1 MNSVNEESVNCFI
14 PSASAA
20 SPPGAVLEAWREAG
34 LGSYPLTLKSL
45 HSIWHMAR
53 CSREAWRRLAWVA
66 FIFLRLVYVLF
77 FAVACFAFDRVS
89 SLLGQVEVCGLR
101 NSTLSG
107 PPCTD
112 MSPVIQGCLMSSVL
126 SFLVVILH
134 TAVELALRA
143 RGPLRHLCGETAEY
157 GQGFLAMLRVCIV
170 FVLLQTTVS
179 FLGVAMIV
187 RVIEPYGELSLDD
200 NCSVVVAAGVLAALA
215 CTLTVLDAAVRALS
229 IRCQPSRF
237 DEAMGAPLSPDTPH
251 GTPRSAPRWRVRGMS
266 PRPQTVSASTSDW
279 RVGGPC
285 AYTGE

>member
-1 MNSVNEESVNCFI
+1 M
-14 PSASAA
+14 
-20 SPPGAVLEAWREAG
+20 
-34 LGSYPLTLKSL
+34 
-45 HSIWHMAR
+45 
-53 CSREAWRRLAWVA
+53 A
-66 FIFLRLVYVLF
+66 FISLRLVYVLF
-77 FAVACFAFDRVS
+77 FAVACFAFHRVS
-89 SLLGQVEVCGLR
+89 SLLEVEVCGLH
-101 NSTLSG
+101 NSTVNG
-107 PPCTD
+107 PACTD
-112 MSPVIQGCLMSSVL
+112 MWPVILSCLVSSVL
-126 SFLVVILH
+126 SFLVIILH
-134 TAVELALRA
+134 TTIELALRA
-143 RGPLRHLCGETAEY
+143 RGPMRYLCGETAEY

-187 RVIEPYGELSLDD
+187 RVIEPYSELSLDD

-229 IRCQPSRF
+229 TRCQSSRF
-237 DEAMGAPLSPDTPH
+237 DEAMGAPLSPATPL

>member
-1 MNSVNEESVNCFI
+1 M
-14 PSASAA
+14 
-20 SPPGAVLEAWREAG
+20 G
-34 LGSYPLTLKSL
+34 
-45 HSIWHMAR
+45 R
-53 CSREAWRRLAWVA
+53 CSCEAWRRLPWVA
-66 FIFLRLVYVLF
+66 FISLRLVYVLF
-77 FAVACFAFDRVS
+77 FAVACFAFHRVS
-89 SLLGQVEVCGLR
+89 SLLEVEVCGLH
-101 NSTLSG
+101 NSTVNG
-107 PPCTD
+107 PACTD
-112 MSPVIQGCLMSSVL
+112 MWPVILSCLVSSVL
-126 SFLVVILH
+126 SFLVIILH
-134 TAVELALRA
+134 TAIELALRA
-143 RGPLRHLCGETAEY
+143 RGPMRYLCGETAEY

-179 FLGVAMIV
+179 FVGVAKIV

-229 IRCQPSRF
+229 TRCQSSRF
-237 DEAMGAPLSPDTPH
+237 DEAMGAPLSPATPL

>member
-1 MNSVNEESVNCFI
+1 M
-14 PSASAA
+14 
-20 SPPGAVLEAWREAG
+20 G
-34 LGSYPLTLKSL
+34 
-45 HSIWHMAR
+45 R
-53 CSREAWRRLAWVA
+53 CSCQAWRRLPWVA
-66 FIFLRLVYVLF
+66 FISLRLVYVLF
-77 FAVACFAFDRVS
+77 FAVACFAFHRVS
-89 SLLGQVEVCGLR
+89 SLLEVEVCGLH
-101 NSTLSG
+101 NSTVNG
-107 PPCTD
+107 PACTD
-112 MSPVIQGCLMSSVL
+112 MWPVILSCLVSSVL
-126 SFLVVILH
+126 SFLVIILH
-134 TAVELALRA
+134 TTIELALRA
-143 RGPLRHLCGETAEY
+143 RGPMRYLCGETAEY

-200 NCSVVVAAGVLAALA
+200 NCSVVVAAGVLACLA

-229 IRCQPSRF
+229 TRCQSSRF
-237 DEAMGAPLSPDTPH
+237 DEAMGAPLSPATPL

>member
-1 MNSVNEESVNCFI
+1 M
-14 PSASAA
+14 
-20 SPPGAVLEAWREAG
+20 G
-34 LGSYPLTLKSL
+34 
-45 HSIWHMAR
+45 R
-53 CSREAWRRLAWVA
+53 CSCEAWRRLPWVA
-66 FIFLRLVYVLF
+66 FISLRLVYVLF
-77 FAVACFAFDRVS
+77 FAVACFAFHRVS
-89 SLLGQVEVCGLR
+89 SLLGNVEVCGLH
-101 NSTLSG
+101 NSTVNG
-107 PPCTD
+107 PACTD
-112 MSPVIQGCLMSSVL
+112 MWPVILSCLVSSVL
-126 SFLVVILH
+126 SFLVIILH
-134 TAVELALRA
+134 TAIELALRA
-143 RGPLRHLCGETAEY
+143 RGPMRYLCGETAEY

-229 IRCQPSRF
+229 ARCQSSRF
-237 DEAMGAPLSPDTPH
+237 DEAMGAPLSPATPL

>member
-1 MNSVNEESVNCFI
+1 M
-14 PSASAA
+14 
-20 SPPGAVLEAWREAG
+20 G
-34 LGSYPLTLKSL
+34 
-45 HSIWHMAR
+45 R
-53 CSREAWRRLAWVA
+53 CSCEAWRRLPWVA
-66 FIFLRLVYVLF
+66 FISLRLVYVLF
-77 FAVACFAFDRVS
+77 FAVACFAFHRVS
-89 SLLGQVEVCGLR
+89 SLLGNVEVCGLR
-101 NSTLSG
+101 NSTVNG
-107 PPCTD
+107 PACTD

-126 SFLVVILH
+126 SFLVIILH
-134 TAVELALRA
+134 TAIELALRA
-143 RGPLRHLCGETAEY
+143 RGPMRYLCGETAEY

-179 FLGVAMIV
+179 FLGVAMFV
-187 RVIEPYGELSLDD
+187 RRVIEPNGELGLDD

-229 IRCQPSRF
+229 TRCQSSRF
-237 DEAMGAPLSPDTPH
+237 DEAMGAPLSPATPL

>member
-1 MNSVNEESVNCFI
+1 M
-14 PSASAA
+14 
-20 SPPGAVLEAWREAG
+20 G
-34 LGSYPLTLKSL
+34 
-45 HSIWHMAR
+45 R
-53 CSREAWRRLAWVA
+53 CSSEAWRRLPWVA
-66 FIFLRLVYVLF
+66 FISLRLVYVLF

-89 SLLGQVEVCGLR
+89 SLLGKVEVCGLR
-101 NSTLSG
+101 NSTVSG
-107 PPCTD
+107 PACTD

-126 SFLVVILH
+126 SFLVIILH
-134 TAVELALRA
+134 TAIELALRA
-143 RGPLRHLCGETAEY
+143 RGPMRYLCGETAEY

-229 IRCQPSRF
+229 TRCQSSRF
-237 DEAMGAPLSPDTPH
+237 DEAMGAPLSPATPL